1 MSTVL
6 FFSKL
11 YLNTNLYV
19 IIYFTEVD
27 KMKLVK
33 SYLIGISTFVV
44 TIMLFLFIVSLV
56 FTYTKIEDRFIDS
69 GIFLSMAISAF
80 ISSFVLCKMI
90 KKKGLVHG
98 VIVNIISV
106 LIIFIISCI
115 LNNNISITNTLGI
128 YISICC
134 LSGIVGG
141 ILGVNV

>member
-33 SYLIGISTFVV
+33 SYLIGIATFVV

-80 ISSFVLCKMI
+80 I
-90 KKKGLVHG
+90 
-98 VIVNIISV
+98 
-106 LIIFIISCI
+106 
-115 LNNNISITNTLGI
+115 
-128 YISICC
+128 
-134 LSGIVGG
+134 
-141 ILGVNV
+141 

>member
-33 SYLIGISTFVV
+33 SYLIEIATFVV

>member
-19 IIYFTEVD
+19 LIYFIEVD

-33 SYLIGISTFVV
+33 SYLIGIATFVV

>member
-33 SYLIGISTFVV
+33 SYLIGIATFVV

-90 KKKGLVHG
+90 KKKGLIH
-98 VIVNIISV
+98 
-106 LIIFIISCI
+106 
-115 LNNNISITNTLGI
+115 
-128 YISICC
+128 
-134 LSGIVGG
+134 
-141 ILGVNV
+141 